1 MLATNGKHL
10 FSAEEFLI
18 FDEFSY
24 SRQSRIKSGAIK
36 ESYFKKLGELIQLG
50 SSNLKMTSWPH
61 WNVFHFQFLAF
72 LKNFKSLE
80 FFPLKL
86 INHFLTIH
94 CKVDF
99 SLGELVNKRATFV
112 PCSHGT
118 ERSIF
123 ELFLT
128 LFTPLGLNKF
138 IDVR

>member
-1 MLATNGKHL
+1 MLAKNGKHL
-10 FSAEEFLI
+10 FSAEQFLI

-24 SRQSRIKSGAIK
+24 SRQSRIKSGVIK
-36 ESYFKKLGELIQLG
+36 ESYLKKLGELIFRVFDC
-50 SSNLKMTSWPH
+50 LKMTSWPH
-61 WNVFHFQFLAF
+61 WNVFHFQFFAF

-99 SLGELVNKRATFV
+99 SLRELVNKRATFV
-112 PCSHGT
+112 PCSLGT

-123 ELFLT
+123 ELFIT